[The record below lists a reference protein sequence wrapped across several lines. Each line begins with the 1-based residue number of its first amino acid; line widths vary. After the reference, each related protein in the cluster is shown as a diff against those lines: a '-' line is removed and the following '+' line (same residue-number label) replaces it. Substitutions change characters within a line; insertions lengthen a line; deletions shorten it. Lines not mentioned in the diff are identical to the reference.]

1 MSEAIRLVADGLSL
15 AGLAIMAGASQRAWK
30 QVPAGMTIPMPWT
43 LQGKRSWE
51 TPKTLALITGPALA
65 TLITFVTIFYAK
77 QLTTSG
83 LIHNAIVFLFRTS
96 LIGGMALVH
105 LLQLTGALQVMAH
118 RNQLRP

>member
-30 QVPAGMTIPMPWT
+30 QVPAGMT
-43 LQGKRSWE
+43 
-51 TPKTLALITGPALA
+51 TLALITGPALA